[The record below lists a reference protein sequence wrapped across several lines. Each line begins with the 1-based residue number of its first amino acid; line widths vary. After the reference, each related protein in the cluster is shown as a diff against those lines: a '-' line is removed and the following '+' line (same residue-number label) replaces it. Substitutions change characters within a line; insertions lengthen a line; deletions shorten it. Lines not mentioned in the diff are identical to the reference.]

1 LARPRFPEADCIT
14 KYALRLCGVP
24 FSFVSA
30 LVLGSLV
37 NLLFYCKIL
46 VEGLL
51 KNRKD
56 KVFL

>member
-1 LARPRFPEADCIT
+1 M
-14 KYALRLCGVP
+14 
-24 FSFVSA
+24 
-30 LVLGSLV
+30 
-37 NLLFYCKIL
+37 LFYCKIL